1 LTQVKERQRFGGYVV
16 NVNSLSHT
24 RRSTKKLRTEV
35 RREQIAQAA
44 LVLISRRGLNEL
56 NIGAL
61 AKEVRVVPSAIYRH
75 YAHKDAVLESVLD
88 LISNSLLENVK
99 AVRDETP
106 DSLEQLH
113 FLLQRHIRLIR
124 HHSGIPRVI
133 FSEQIFAGNARRRQ
147 RIHKIISAYLGEIA
161 GIVTAGQNAGQIRPD
176 VSADSAA
183 VMFLGLV
190 QPAIILWLMSN
201 QTFDVAGHAEQAWI
215 LFREML
221 ETRSRFQVS
230 SGFNQMTKSK

>member
-1 LTQVKERQRFGGYVV
+1 M

-24 RRSTKKLRTEV
+24 SRSTKKLRTEV

-44 LVLISRRGLNEL
+44 LVLISQRGLNEL

-106 DSLEQLH
+106 DSLERLH
-113 FLLQRHIRLIR
+113 FLLQRHIRLVR
-124 HHSGIPRVI
+124 HHAGIPRVI

-147 RIHKIISAYLGEIA
+147 RIHKIISAYLQEIA
-161 GIVTAGQNAGQIRPD
+161 GIVTEGQNAGQIRPD
-176 VSADSAA
+176 VPADSAA

-201 QTFDVAGHAEQAWI
+201 HTFDVAGHAERAWG

-221 ETRSRFQVS
+221 ETKRLAETPFRI
-230 SGFNQMTKSK
+230 NQQENTK

>member
-1 LTQVKERQRFGGYVV
+1 V

-35 RREQIAQAA
+35 RQEQIAQAA

-113 FLLQRHIRLIR
+113 FLLQRHIRLVR
-124 HHSGIPRVI
+124 HHAGIPRVI

-147 RIHKIISAYLGEIA
+147 RIRQRIQAPA
-161 GIVTAGQNAGQIRPD
+161 GR
-176 VSADSAA
+176 
-183 VMFLGLV
+183 
-190 QPAIILWLMSN
+190 
-201 QTFDVAGHAEQAWI
+201 FD
-215 LFREML
+215 LL
-221 ETRSRFQVS
+221 PCRF
-230 SGFNQMTKSK
+230 

>member
-1 LTQVKERQRFGGYVV
+1 MTQVKERQRFGGYVV

-113 FLLQRHIRLIR
+113 FLLQRHIRLVR
-124 HHSGIPRVI
+124 HQAGIPRVI

-147 RIHKIISAYLGEIA
+147 RIHKIISAYLEEIA
-161 GIVTAGQNAGQIRPD
+161 RIVTQGQNAGQIRPD
-176 VSADSAA
+176 VSPDSAA

-221 ETRSRFQVS
+221 ETRSRIQVS